1 MRRSLALTLS
11 AGLLL
16 ALAGCS
22 ASPAAADCSTAA
34 TSGGSSDLVTASGDF
49 GSDPA
54 ASFPSPL
61 VPKQLERTVIT
72 QGDGAE
78 VGPGSTLDVTYSLYD
93 GETGQSAG
101 APTTGYIVLSD
112 SLQGDLT
119 DALTCTHV
127 GDRVAV
133 ALPNELATQ
142 IASGA
147 PGSLVMV
154 FDIENAFPQ
163 AADGAP
169 QPGQSGFPSV
179 VHDENGRPGVGINGP
194 APDEA
199 KSALIK
205 KGDGDQIKDGDQVL
219 VQSTGVSY
227 DTRKVTNSTWE
238 TGSPQLWVMSED
250 ASTTQGSSQPAGI
263 TPFLVGQTVGSE
275 VLVVLPGSG
284 GGASATAY
292 VVDIL
297 GILPAS

>member
-1 MRRSLALTLS
+1 MRSSLALTLS

-34 TSGGSSDLVTASGDF
+34 SSGGSSDLVTASGDF
-49 GSDPA
+49 GVDPA
-54 ASFPSPL
+54 ATFPSPL

-78 VGPGSTLDVTYSLYD
+78 IGPGSTLDVTYSLYD

-101 APTTGYIVLSD
+101 APNTGFIVLSD

-119 DALTCTHV
+119 SALTCTHV

-142 IASGA
+142 IAAGA

-154 FDIENAFPQ
+154 FDIRNAFPQ
-163 AADGAP
+163 AAD
-169 QPGQSGFPSV
+169 
-179 VHDENGRPGVGINGP
+179 
-194 APDEA
+194 
-199 KSALIK
+199 IK
-205 KGDGDQIKDGDQVL
+205 KGDGDQVVDGDQVL

-227 DTRKVTNSTWE
+227 DTRKITTSTWE
-238 TGSPQLWVMSED
+238 SGTPQLWLMSED
-250 ASTTQGSSQPAGI
+250 GTKTQGSSQPAGI

-284 GGASATAY
+284 DGASATAY

-297 GILPAS
+297 GVIPAS